1 MSSNAALDFRR
12 HPLAATTEPIPLN
25 RPLSIVIT
33 GAPGSGK
40 TTLSRAIVERLPD
53 RLALVSEAATQYYR
67 RLGKRWDQLDLDNRR
82 VAQRGIYQL
91 QVEQELRIA
100 RDNPD
105 KALLLDRGTI
115 DGSAYWPDGP
125 DAYWDDLR
133 VSRTGELARY
143 DRVIVLQTAAHLGL
157 YDGDASNNVRFEDS
171 AGAIANEGL
180 LTSLWS
186 DHPDLVVVP
195 AMIDLHDKLDAA
207 LAAVEAALE
216 RSRR

>member
-1 MSSNAALDFRR
+1 MLRSSTPSGYAARQRFD
-12 HPLAATTEPIPLN
+12 LARVT

-40 TTLSRAIVERLPD
+40 TTLTRAIVERLPD
-53 RLALVSEAATQYYR
+53 RLALVPEAATQYYR

-91 QVEQELRIA
+91 QVEQESRIA
-100 RDNPD
+100 REHAG

-125 DAYWDDLR
+125 DAYWCDLG
-133 VSRTGELARY
+133 VSRDDELARY
-143 DRVIVLQTAAHLGL
+143 DRVIVLQTAAHLGI

-171 AGAIANEGL
+171 AGAIANEKL

-186 DHPDLVVVP
+186 DHADLVIIP
-195 AMIDLHDKLDAA
+195 AMINLHDKLDAA
-207 LAAVEAALE
+207 LSAVETALD
-216 RSRR
+216 RASR